1 MGGCTARCRSLF
13 VQLFLTII
21 DASSGS
27 IHAHLSYPSKHPQP
41 HTAPKVDVVTMRTL
55 KLVMHWFHQDFGRV
69 ETKTKRMSKSM
80 FKKTS
85 LSRQMLRGTD
95 EHLSHPTKTKTNRPD
110 KHPPPHTHATSSR
123 GLGSKDHEGLR
134 SKTLESVCWALRA
147 FGREELKKK
156 NEEEVE
162 NASMLIGPNRMDA
175 FKDGPSRAKCPCFVL
190 SHIINILILPL
201 TRAKI
206 SSLCNLYKWIYISP
220 YAYYHTYPSRSR
232 FNSIAFPTLRL
243 SLSHFLL

>member
-1 MGGCTARCRSLF
+1 
-13 VQLFLTII
+13 
-21 DASSGS
+21 
-27 IHAHLSYPSKHPQP
+27 
-41 HTAPKVDVVTMRTL
+41 
-55 KLVMHWFHQDFGRV
+55 
-69 ETKTKRMSKSM
+69 M

-162 NASMLIGPNRMDA
+162 NASMLD
-175 FKDGPSRAKCPCFVL
+175 RAESNGRIQGWSQSSQMSLFCFV
-190 SHIINILILPL
+190 
-201 TRAKI
+201 
-206 SSLCNLYKWIYISP
+206 
-220 YAYYHTYPSRSR
+220 AYY
-232 FNSIAFPTLRL
+232 
-243 SLSHFLL
+243 